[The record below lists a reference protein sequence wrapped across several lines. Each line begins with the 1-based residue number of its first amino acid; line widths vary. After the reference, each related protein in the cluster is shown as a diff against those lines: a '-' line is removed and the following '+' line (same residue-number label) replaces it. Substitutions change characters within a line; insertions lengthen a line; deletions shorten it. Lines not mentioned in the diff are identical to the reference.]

1 MKRCSQRQRPRAA
14 EIRNRRGVPH
24 CRPIFLRVASSG
36 AHTGNWLSSPP
47 SSTWSSGVT
56 SVALCPGGVTESGST
71 ADLSDQL
78 RQRPRSIETQDGAG
92 QPREPCLMSGETGT
106 LAIAGFVMR
115 SPLDELFRFR
125 VAPAAGS
132 HRVDAEVRGLAGTQA
147 LQAYLARGH
156 EEDHEIEIRNQ
167 RVAPAPRAIHS
178 TPSQRAAQRL
188 RASAANARRRRG
200 WFDRAGPSAAKS
212 NRRRHD
218 VAPQARRPM
227 RGRAWWRR
235 SPKRP

>member
-1 MKRCSQRQRPRAA
+1 
-14 EIRNRRGVPH
+14 
-24 CRPIFLRVASSG
+24 
-36 AHTGNWLSSPP
+36 
-47 SSTWSSGVT
+47 
-56 SVALCPGGVTESGST
+56 
-71 ADLSDQL
+71 DQL
-78 RQRPRSIETQDGAG
+78 SQRPRSIETQDRGMAIG
-92 QPREPCLMSGETGT
+92 RAMPDVWRDWT

-125 VAPAAGS
+125 VAPAGGS
-132 HRVDAEVRGLAGTQA
+132 HRVGAEVRGLAGTQA

-227 RGRAWWRR
+227 RGRAWR
-235 SPKRP
+235 